1 MVEPKPEQDA
11 KHVRVAIAGSGFG
24 GLGAAIRLTQSG
36 VHDLL
41 VFERSNDVGGV
52 WRDNTYPGCAC
63 DVESHLYSFSFAR
76 NPEWT
81 RSFSPAAEIHA
92 YLRACAERFGI
103 LPRIRFDHEIR
114 RATWDDDAQRWRL
127 ETNHGVYTADVFVA
141 AVGGLSEPAVPSL
154 PGLETFAGT
163 TFHSARWNHAHDLA
177 GKRVAV
183 IGTGASAIQF
193 VPAIQPK
200 VARLAVFQRTPPW
213 IVPRNDRALDE
224 TQRQALRGSNVA
236 QWLLRARI
244 YALREVMALPFFDVR
259 IAKLGQ
265 RLAEKHLARQVRDPV
280 LRRKLT
286 PGYTMGCKRILL
298 SDDYY
303 PAHTQPNVDVVTDA
317 IVEIRP
323 EGVVTSDGKL
333 HEVDTIIFGTGF
345 HVQDYP
351 FAKRVHG
358 RGGRCLADAWKDRMT
373 AHLGTTVSGYPNLF
387 LLQGPNTALGHTSV
401 ITMQESQIEHVVNAL
416 RHLTKNGLAAV
427 EPRLEAQNAF
437 VAHVDAKTKGTV
449 WTSGGCKSWY
459 LDANGHNSTLWPGFT
474 FTFKRRV
481 EPFDPSEYVLM
492 PRSPRVSRTSEN
504 KARGESPRVIANGL
518 SGLEAAR
525 G

>member
-1 MVEPKPEQDA
+1 MVEHKSPTHP

-24 GLGAAIRLTQSG
+24 GLGTAIRLAQSG
-36 VHDLL
+36 IDDFL

-81 RSFSPAAEIHA
+81 RSFSPSKEIHG

-103 LPRIRFDHEIR
+103 LPRVRFDHEIHA
-114 RATWDDDAQRWRL
+114 ATWDDDAQRWRL
-127 ETNHGVYTADVFVA
+127 ETKHGVYTADVFVA
-141 AVGGLSEPAVPSL
+141 AVGGLSEPAIPSL
-154 PGLETFAGT
+154 LGLETFAGT
-163 TFHSARWNHAHDLA
+163 TFHSARWNHEHVLA

-193 VPAIQPK
+193 IPAIQPE
-200 VARLAVFQRTPPW
+200 VARLTIFQRTPPW
-213 IVPRNDRALDE
+213 IVPRKDRALTDRE
-224 TQRQALRGSNVA
+224 RRVLRSSKSA

-244 YALREVMALPFFDVR
+244 YVLRELMALPFFDER
-259 IAKLGQ
+259 IAKIAQ
-265 RLAEKHLARQVRDPV
+265 KLAERHLARRVRNPR
-280 LRRKLT
+280 LREKLT
-286 PGYTMGCKRILL
+286 PSYTMGCKRILL
-298 SDDYY
+298 SDDYF
-303 PAHTQPNVDVVTDA
+303 PAVTKPNVDVVTDSIA
-317 IVEIRP
+317 EIRP
-323 EGVVTSDGKL
+323 EGILTKDGTL
-333 HEVDTIIFGTGF
+333 HAVDTIIFGTGF
-345 HVQDYP
+345 HVQKYP

-358 RGGRCLADAWKDRMT
+358 KGGRSLAETWKDRMT

-401 ITMQESQIEHVVNAL
+401 ITILESQIEHVVNAVQ
-416 RHLTKNGLAAV
+416 HLAKEGLASV
-427 EPRLEAQNAF
+427 EPRIEAQQAF
-437 VAHVDAKTKGTV
+437 VDHVDAKIQGSV

-459 LDANGHNSTLWPGFT
+459 LDAQGRNSTLWPGFT

-481 EPFDPSEYVLM
+481 ERFDPSEYVCM
-492 PRSPRVSRTSEN
+492 PRSSRTAQIEAPGVLATN
-504 KARGESPRVIANGL
+504 VTK
-518 SGLEAAR
+518 LEAAH

>member
-1 MVEPKPEQDA
+1 MVEHQPQ
-11 KHVRVAIAGSGFG
+11 HVRVAIAGSGFG
-24 GLGAAIRLTQSG
+24 GLGTAIRLTQSG
-36 VHDLL
+36 IDDFL
-41 VFERSNDVGGV
+41 VFERSDDLGGV

-76 NPEWT
+76 NPSWS
-81 RSFSPAAEIHA
+81 RSFSPAQEIHG

-103 LPRIRFDHEIR
+103 LSRVRFDHEIR
-114 RATWDDDAQRWRL
+114 SATWDEDAQRWRL
-127 ETNHGVYTADVFVA
+127 ETKHGVYTADAFVA

-163 TFHSARWNHAHDLA
+163 TFHSARWNHEHVLA

-193 VPAIQPK
+193 VPAIQPE
-200 VARLAVFQRTPPW
+200 VARLEIFQRTPPW
-213 IVPRNDRALDE
+213 IVPRNDRALSE
-224 TQRQALRGSNVA
+224 RERRVLRSSNVA

-244 YALREVMALPFFDVR
+244 YALREVMALPFFDARV
-259 IAKLGQ
+259 AKLAQ
-265 RLAEKHLARQVRDPV
+265 RVASRHLERSVRDPV
-280 LRRKLT
+280 LRAKLT
-286 PGYTMGCKRILL
+286 PSYTMGCKRILL
-298 SDDYY
+298 SDDYL
-303 PAHTQPNVDVVTDA
+303 PAVTKPNVDVVTEP

-323 EGVVTSDGKL
+323 RGVLTKNGTL

-358 RGGRCLADAWKDRMT
+358 RRGVCLADTWKDRMT

-387 LLQGPNTALGHTSV
+387 LLQGPNTGLGHTSV
-401 ITMQESQIEHVVNAL
+401 ITMIESQIEHVLSAL
-416 RHLTKNGLAAV
+416 RHLEKEGLATV
-427 EPRLEAQNAF
+427 EPRREAQDAF
-437 VAHVDAKTKGTV
+437 VAYVDAKMKDTV

-459 LDANGHNSTLWPGFT
+459 LDVHGRNSTLWPGFT

-481 EPFDPSEYVLM
+481 ERFDPSEYVVM
-492 PRSPRVSRTSEN
+492 PRSSRSSVS
-504 KARGESPRVIANGL
+504 APGESPRVLANG
-518 SGLEAAR
+518 SSRLEAAR